1 MLHKLKIP
9 VFLLAALI
17 VSFQSCTIIN
27 AAQKKPQW
35 AAQKPIN
42 NEYYIGI
49 GKSDKSTNDYLQ
61 AAKNNALADLI
72 SEISVNI
79 STHSLLHQFEDNSG
93 FKESY
98 ESYIKLKAK
107 ENIEGYELVDTYEG
121 KNEYWVYYRLSK
133 ADYARKKREK
143 LEKAKDLSTD
153 FFEKAKVSAKNYD
166 INNAI
171 IFYVKAF
178 DAIQNHLD
186 EDLSVFLLDEG
197 QVYLDNAIFQSIQEI
212 FSKMIIKPGKETF
225 TITTLS
231 ADNEPVYAKVKYK
244 TSLEKQNLKNIPIV
258 FSFPYLEIDTRE
270 RVLSKSSGTAECSI
284 ANKAPK
290 GKKQI
295 IKAALDIDY
304 YFGQDAPDNFIK
316 QMFTDRETIPYANLI
331 FEVNELFAYLESEE
345 FMFGEPDSK
354 MPVTNFFKSVLSEN
368 FFSFTD
374 NRERADVL
382 IKIKS
387 SVIEG
392 EKLGQYN
399 LHTAFLDC
407 SISIKNLKT
416 GMNIF
421 TKNLSA
427 IKGMKSGNYSNAAND
442 AINKTKEKII
452 NEIIPE
458 IRTIKL

>member
-1 MLHKLKIP
+1 MLQKLKISII
-9 VFLLAALI
+9 LLAALI
-17 VSFQSCTIIN
+17 ISFQSCTIIH

-35 AAQKPIN
+35 VTQKPID
-42 NEYYIGI
+42 NEFYIGI

-98 ESYIKLKAK
+98 EAYIKLKAK
-107 ENIEGYELVDTYEG
+107 ESIEGYELVDTYEG
-121 KNEYWVYYRLSK
+121 KNDYWVYYRLSK
-133 ADYARKKREK
+133 VDYARKKREK
-143 LEKAKDLSTD
+143 LEKAKDLSIN
-153 FFEKAKVSAKNYD
+153 FYEKAKASAKKHD

-186 EDLSVFLLDEG
+186 EDLSGFLLEEG
-197 QVYLDNAIFQSIQEI
+197 KVYLDNAIFQSIQEI

-244 TSLEKQNLKNIPIV
+244 TSLETQNLKNIPII
-258 FSFPYLEIDTRE
+258 FSFPYLEIDARE

-304 YFGQDAPDNFIK
+304 YFGQDAPDNFLK
-316 QMFTDRETIPYANLI
+316 QMFTERETLPNANLI
-331 FEVNELFAYLESEE
+331 FEVKELFAYLESEE
-345 FMFGEPDSK
+345 FMFGKPDNK
-354 MPVTNFFKSVLSEN
+354 MPVTNILKSVLSEN
-368 FFSFTD
+368 FFSFTES
-374 NRERADVL
+374 RESADVL

-387 SVIEG
+387 SVTKG
-392 EKLGQYN
+392 DKLEQYN

-416 GMNIF
+416 GMDIF
-421 TKNLSA
+421 TKNFSA
-427 IKGMKSGNYSNAAND
+427 IKGMKSGSYNNAAND

>member
-1 MLHKLKIP
+1 MLHIFKIP
-9 VFLLAALI
+9 IFLLAALI
-17 VSFQSCTIIN
+17 VSFQSCTVIN

-35 AAQKPIN
+35 VTQKPIDN
-42 NEYYIGI
+42 DFYIGI

-98 ESYIKLKAK
+98 EAFIKLKAK
-107 ENIEGYELVDTYEG
+107 DNIEGYELVDSYEG
-121 KNEYWVYYRLSK
+121 KDEYWVYYRLSK
-133 ADYARKKREK
+133 AEYARKKREK
-143 LEKAKDLSTD
+143 LEKAKDLSID
-153 FFEKAKVSAKNYD
+153 FFEKAKASAKDYD

-171 IFYVKAF
+171 TFYVKAF
-178 DAIQNHLD
+178 DAIQDHLD

-197 QVYLDNAIFQSIQEI
+197 KVYLDNAIFQSIQEI

-231 ADNEPVYAKVKYK
+231 ADNDPVYAKVKYK
-244 TSLEKQNLKNIPIV
+244 TSLETENLKNIPII
-258 FSFPYLEIDTRE
+258 FSFPDLEIDIRE
-270 RVLSKSSGTAECSI
+270 RVLSKSTGTVECSI

-304 YFGQDAPDNFIK
+304 YFGQDAPDNLLK
-316 QMFTDRETIPYANLI
+316 QMFTDRKTFPNAYLI
-331 FEVNELFAYLESEE
+331 FEVKELFAYLESEE
-345 FMFGEPDSK
+345 FMFGEPDNK
-354 MPVTNFFKSVLSEN
+354 MPVTNIFKSALSEN
-368 FFSFTD
+368 FFSFTE
-374 NRERADVL
+374 NKERADVL

-392 EKLGQYN
+392 DKLSQYN

-407 SISIKNLKT
+407 SISIKNIKT
-416 GMNIF
+416 GMEIF

-427 IKGMKSGNYSNAAND
+427 IKGMKSGSYNNAAND